1 MKIENGQ
8 SLLFT
13 GDSITDCGRAR
24 PIGAGTGL
32 GNGYVAFVDSLLSVF
47 YPQRRIRVLNSGI
60 GGDRVINLEARW
72 ETDVL
77 LLEPAWLAIMIG
89 VNDVWR
95 QFDNPLDPNQVALE
109 RYESVYRGMLDQ
121 ARPKLQGLALM
132 TPFYMELNRS
142 DPMRERMDAYGLV
155 VERLAD
161 EFDAVFV
168 DVQAAFDLHLAHRP
182 TQSLAGDRV
191 HPNTTG
197 HMIIAKAFLT
207 AMEFSWGSVG

>member
-142 DPMRERMDAYGLV
+142 DPMRERMDAYSEV
-155 VERLAD
+155 VARLA
-161 EFDAVFV
+161 
-168 DVQAAFDLHLAHRP
+168 H
-182 TQSLAGDRV
+182 
-191 HPNTTG
+191 
-197 HMIIAKAFLT
+197 
-207 AMEFSWGSVG
+207 EFSCLQVLSNRRPVTSHSGQLGME